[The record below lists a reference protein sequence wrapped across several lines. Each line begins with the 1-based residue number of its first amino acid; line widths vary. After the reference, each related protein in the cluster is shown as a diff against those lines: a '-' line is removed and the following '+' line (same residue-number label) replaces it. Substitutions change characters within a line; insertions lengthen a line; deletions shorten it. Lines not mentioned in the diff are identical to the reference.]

1 MPKTITIDVPEWMD
15 EEKVMEIINKYRKY
29 SGNLDLIL
37 AFRGAKL
44 NEKSLKEIDK
54 MFEAW
59 KQSLTPQ

>member
-1 MPKTITIDVPEWMD
+1 MPKTITIEVPEWMD
-15 EEKVMEIINKYRKY
+15 EEKVKEIINKYRKY

-44 NEKSLKEIDK
+44 DEKSLKEINK
-54 MFEAW
+54 MFETW